1 MKTQKIIRYGF
12 SNFNS
17 FNALSPLDGRY
28 AGSLGPSVSQYFSEA
43 ALMKYRVKV
52 ESEWLIHLIETS
64 VIPKNNQI
72 SFE

>member
-28 AGSLGPSVSQYFSEA
+28 AGSLRPSVSQYFSEA

-52 ESEWLIHLIETS
+52 ESEWLIHLIETN